1 VAGEYCGYT
10 PSIFCVSLG
19 LSPIYGQ
26 VVIIS
31 VSLWVS
37 EKPCYIWLFISV
49 GGSYGSASLW
59 QVLVS
64 QRWCQY
70 QCHMCFLNQSWIMSC
85 FMRLFDVL
93 CVFLVLCAGIVTIYI
108 CCNQ

>member
-1 VAGEYCGYT
+1 VVYT
-10 PSIFCVSLG
+10 PGIFCVSMG
-19 LSPIYGQ
+19 LSSVYGQ
-26 VVIIS
+26 VIIIS

-37 EKPCYIWLFISV
+37 EKPCYIWLLICV
-49 GGSYGSASLW
+49 GGSCGSASLW

-64 QRWCQY
+64 QRWHHY
-70 QCHMCFLNQSWIMSC
+70 QCHMCLLIQSWIMSC
-85 FMRLFDVL
+85 IMRLFDVL